1 MLSVSLGQYR
11 TGFHHRWT
19 SGYIV
24 ISILCLVAALPCAA
38 QCTFSQKSTGRVL
51 TYVFEPT
58 VAAENNTLHV
68 TLSFQGDSEGTE
80 EIEIP
85 TRWADETL
93 HGMANLRA
101 LSRDTVLADSVE
113 DRKTLRYPPNQQV
126 VLSYDLV
133 KDWTGPFKHPLQF
146 HAVIMR
152 EYIEINGENAFVYPK
167 MDRGGPITINFDWQ
181 KVPATWALATSFG
194 TSSGPDDRC
203 QSYSGPLDNMRE
215 ALFAAGVFRIHH
227 FQIGNRPA
235 VLAIRGQWIFT
246 DEQAIADIQKA
257 VSIVRDFWHDE
268 NFPYFLI
275 TVKAYDQDHGSSD
288 GSAFT
293 NAFWMY
299 MSRLDPLSV
308 QLPTLVHETFHAWN
322 PRRMGLIPQNG
333 EKSIEWFREGFTKYY
348 EYLLLYRTDLMPLP
362 DYLENVNGDLRD
374 YPASSSAY
382 VRGRVIA
389 AWLDWQI
396 RKNSNNKNSLDN
408 VMVEMVRE
416 ADMPLT
422 NDRILQTAGRYV
434 TAAARTELQQAIE
447 QNAFPQ
453 MNGATFGRCVQI
465 SEIDIPTFDLGFDF
479 AASREAHKVISVI
492 PDSAAFKAGLRD
504 DQTLTSWSFY
514 NNQPDRIAKL
524 YIQTDAGKE
533 TIQYYPRGKAV
544 ATPQFHLDE
553 KAYAANESSCRM
565 Q

>member
-1 MLSVSLGQYR
+1 MGLHCRWML
-11 TGFHHRWT
+11 
-19 SGYIV
+19 GYTAIP
-24 ISILCLVAALPCAA
+24 ILCLIGASSCAA

-51 TYVFEPT
+51 TYIFEPT
-58 VAAENNTLHV
+58 ITAENNALHITLK
-68 TLSFQGDSEGTE
+68 FQGNSEGTE

-85 TRWADETL
+85 THWADETL
-93 HGMANLRA
+93 HGTTNLRA
-101 LSRDTVLADSVE
+101 LSSDTVLADSAE
-113 DRKTLRYPPNQQV
+113 GRKTLRYPSNQQV

-146 HAVIMR
+146 HAVIMP
-152 EYIEINGENAFVYPK
+152 EYIEINGENAFIYPK
-167 MDRGGPITINFDWQ
+167 LDRGDLVTINFDWQ
-181 KVPATWALATSFG
+181 KIPPAWALATSFG

-203 QSYSGPLDNMRE
+203 QSYSGLLDSMRE
-215 ALFAAGVFRIHH
+215 ALFTAGVFRIHH
-227 FQIGNRPA
+227 FQIGNRAA

-257 VSIVRDFWHDE
+257 VGIVRDFWHDD
-268 NFPYFLI
+268 NFPYFLV

-299 MSRLDPLSV
+299 MSRLDSLSS

-348 EYLLLYRTDLMPLP
+348 EYRLLYRADMMPLP
-362 DYLENVNGDLRD
+362 DYLENVNSDLRD

-389 AWLDWQI
+389 TWLDWQI

-408 VMVEMVRE
+408 VMFDMVRE
-416 ADMPLT
+416 ADKPLT
-422 NDRILQTAGRYV
+422 NERILQTAGRYV
-434 TAAARTELQQAIE
+434 TPAARTELQRAVE

-453 MNGATFGRCVQI
+453 MNGATLSPCVQM
-465 SEIDIPTFDLGFDF
+465 SEVDIPAFDLGFDF
-479 AASREAHKVISVI
+479 AASRQAHKVIGVI

-553 KAYAANESSCRM
+553 KAFAANESSCRM

>member
-1 MLSVSLGQYR
+1 MGLHLRLSLVY
-11 TGFHHRWT
+11 TVMPF
-19 SGYIV
+19 
-24 ISILCLVAALPCAA
+24 LCLVAALPCAA
-38 QCTFSQKSTGRVL
+38 QCTFSQKSTGRIL
-51 TYVFEPT
+51 TYVFEPAFT
-58 VAAENNTLHV
+58 AENTTLHV
-68 TLSFQGDSEGTE
+68 TLKFRGNSEGTE

-85 TRWADETL
+85 THWAGETL
-93 HGMANLRA
+93 HGMTNLRA
-101 LSRDTVLADSVE
+101 LSSETVLADSGE
-113 DRKTLRYPPNQQV
+113 DRETLRYPPNQQV
-126 VLSYDLV
+126 ILSYDLV

-146 HAVIMR
+146 HAVIMP
-152 EYIEINGENAFVYPK
+152 EYIEINGENAFIYPK
-167 MDRGGPITINFDWQ
+167 MDRGVPVTINFDWQ
-181 KVPATWALATSFG
+181 KMPAAWELATSFG
-194 TSSGPDDRC
+194 TSSEPDDRC

-257 VSIVRDFWHDE
+257 VGIVRDFWHDE
-268 NFPYFLI
+268 KFPYFLV

-293 NAFWMY
+293 NAFWIY

-322 PRRMGLIPQNG
+322 PRRMGSIPQNG

-348 EYLLLYRTDLMPLP
+348 EYLLLYRADMMALP
-362 DYLENVNGDLRD
+362 DYLENVNTDLRD

-382 VRGRVIA
+382 VHGRVIA
-389 AWLDWQI
+389 TWLDWQI

-408 VMVEMVRE
+408 VMFDMVRE
-416 ADMPLT
+416 ADRPLT
-422 NDRILQTAGRYV
+422 NDRILQTAGPYV
-434 TAAARTELQQAIE
+434 TPAARTELQQAVE
-447 QNAFPQ
+447 RNAFPQ
-453 MNGATFGRCVQI
+453 MNGATFGPCVQI
-465 SEIDIPTFDLGFDF
+465 SEVDIPTFDLGFDF
-479 AASREAHKVISVI
+479 AASSQAHKVISVI
-492 PDSAAFKAGLRD
+492 PESAAFKAGLRN

-553 KAYAANESSCRM
+553 KAHAANEPSCRM

>member
-1 MLSVSLGQYR
+1 MRLHCRWMLVYA
-11 TGFHHRWT
+11 
-19 SGYIV
+19 V
-24 ISILCLVAALPCAA
+24 IPIFCLIAASPCVA

-51 TYVFEPT
+51 TYIFEPT
-58 VAAENNTLHV
+58 IAAENNVLRV
-68 TLSFQGDSEGTE
+68 TLKFKGNSEGTE

-85 TRWADETL
+85 THWADETL
-93 HGMANLRA
+93 HGVTNLRA
-101 LSRDTVLADSVE
+101 LSSDTVLADSAE
-113 DRKTLRYPPNQQV
+113 GRKTLRYPPNQQV

-146 HAVIMR
+146 HAGIMP
-152 EYIEINGENAFVYPK
+152 EYIEINGDNAFIYPK
-167 MDRGGPITINFDWQ
+167 MDRGDPVTINFDWQ
-181 KVPATWALATSFG
+181 KIPAAWALATSFG

-203 QSYSGPLDNMRE
+203 QSYSGLLDGMRE
-215 ALFAAGVFRIHH
+215 ALFAAGIFRIHH
-227 FQIGNRPA
+227 FQIGNRYA

-246 DEQAIADIQKA
+246 DEQAIADIQKS
-257 VSIVRDFWHDE
+257 VGIVRDFWRDD
-268 NFPYFLI
+268 NFPYFLV

-299 MSRLDPLSV
+299 MSRLDPLSSQV
-308 QLPTLVHETFHAWN
+308 PTLVHETFHTWN

-348 EYLLLYRTDLMPLP
+348 EYLLLYRAGLMPLT
-362 DYLENVNGDLRD
+362 DYLENANSDLRD
-374 YPASSSAY
+374 YPTSSSAY

-389 AWLDWQI
+389 TWLDWQI

-408 VMVEMVRE
+408 LMFEMVRE
-416 ADMPLT
+416 ADKPLT

-434 TAAARTELQQAIE
+434 TPAARTELQLAVE

-453 MNGATFGRCVQI
+453 INGATFGPCIRI
-465 SEIDIPTFDLGFDF
+465 SEVDIPTFDLGFDF
-479 AASREAHKVISVI
+479 EASRQAHKVIGVI
-492 PDSAAFKAGLRD
+492 PDSAAFKAGLRN
-504 DQTLTSWSFY
+504 DQPLTSWSFY
-514 NNQPDRIAKL
+514 NSQPDRIAKL
-524 YIQTDAGKE
+524 YIQTDAGAE

-553 KAYAANESSCRM
+553 KTYAANESSCRM